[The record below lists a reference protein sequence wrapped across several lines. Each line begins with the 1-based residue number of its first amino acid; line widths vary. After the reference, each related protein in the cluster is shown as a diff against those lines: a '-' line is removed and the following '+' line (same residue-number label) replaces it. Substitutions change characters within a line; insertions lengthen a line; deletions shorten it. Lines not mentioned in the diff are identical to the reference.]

1 MSVGVAS
8 VGGVAVGGASSS
20 GGVCFNSGDA
30 GDGGAAGGLVGC
42 GSGMGLVA
50 GVGGVGGLEPSSSSN
65 HPFSSTSVYV
75 CLRPFRL
82 PRPLAAVPAM
92 KHVPHFF
99 ADVGFGHYLVY
110 LRDDESASTK
120 RVDFGPV
127 GGEVG
132 LRRKQ
137 GEVRVR
143 DLDAQGADDVLSL
156 PTVSFVGRAQ
166 MGMDDMVAL
175 AEAEKSKRVHYE
187 LLRSDCRHFV
197 NDVCG
202 QTVGIRNAARHA
214 VRARHAE
221 LTRRQMK
228 NALGV
233 HPAPTP
239 ADSPVLKF
247 GWSATNVDN
256 AAHVRAAGTGA
267 GAFAV
272 AHCAVHLARA
282 GTAIPML
289 AMNAAVGVTAKW
301 FAAARVRAAAKVAA
315 GVMGAG
321 SVEAETT
328 TRCLEEGFGNSRR
341 RWNEPTS
348 RGVVSARRNV
358 RKDET
363 HRGRGGDEDEN
374 SPNSSSRRS
383 SPSNSWRLPFA
394 FTPSVL

>member
-1 MSVGVAS
+1 MSVNAS
-8 VGGVAVGGASSS
+8 APCDEEEPRRRG
-20 GGVCFNSGDA
+20 FNSGDA
-30 GDGGAAGGLVGC
+30 GM
-42 GSGMGLVA
+42 SLVA
-50 GVGGVGGLEPSSSSN
+50 PKDTLEPSSSSN
-65 HPFSSTSVYV
+65 MVGEVPPRTSVYV

-301 FAAARVRAAAKVAA
+301 FAARVRAAAKVAA

-348 RGVVSARRNV
+348 RGFVSARRNM